1 MYELNLQANPSN
13 NKGCP
18 FCGNSVEFNST
29 MAVYNRRIMGRC
41 NGCGMIFIYQEE
53 HEHMQLKH
61 YNGDLPVVTTLKAM
75 RALNAPFERVWNSRM
90 GEESI

>member
-1 MYELNLQANPSN
+1 MHELILRVNPSN

-18 FCGNSVEFNST
+18 FCGNSVEFDST
-29 MAVYNRRIMGRC
+29 IAVYNRRIMGRC

-75 RALNAPFERVWNSRM
+75 RALNAPFEHGGNSRM
-90 GEESI
+90 GEK